1 MYLWWILP
9 TLHLHAS
16 QVIITAGNSRLCC
29 YVPCH
34 TRDPCRVVDPA
45 NHSEKRIQAF
55 ETKCLRKLL
64 CISHLEHK
72 TNNRVLS
79 KIKSLVGPQEPF
91 LTTAKRWKLAWFG
104 HVTLHNSLSKTIL
117 QGTLEGGQCRG
128 WQRKCWMDNIK
139 ERTSLPNFDTDE
151 KNLRCPRRI
160 SPPIS

>member
-9 TLHLHAS
+9 ILHLHAS

-64 CISHLEHK
+64 RISDLEHK
-72 TNNRVLS
+72 TNDWVWS
-79 KIKSLVGPQEPF
+79 KINFLVGPQEP
-91 LTTAKRWKLAWFG
+91 LLATVKRKKLAWLG
-104 HVTLHNSLSKTIL
+104 HATRHNSLSKIIL
-117 QGTLEGGQCRG
+117 RGNLEGG
-128 WQRKCWMDNIK
+128 
-139 ERTSLPNFDTDE
+139 
-151 KNLRCPRRI
+151 
-160 SPPIS
+160 